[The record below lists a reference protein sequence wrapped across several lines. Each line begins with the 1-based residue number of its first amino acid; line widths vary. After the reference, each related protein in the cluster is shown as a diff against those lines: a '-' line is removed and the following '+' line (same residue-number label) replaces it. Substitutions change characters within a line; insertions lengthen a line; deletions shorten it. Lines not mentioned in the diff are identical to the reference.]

1 MVGRWVGW
9 FSMVLGE
16 PNLFVP
22 LSQLGPLKDLGFPCD
37 LTALS
42 RLCRNEHQPFLGAL
56 MLRIPLGR
64 LFLGLL
70 NAHTSLRASR
80 VALAFKPRAQKEH
93 VGVHFF
99 SPPQK
104 SGFLFWVSLKATKR
118 KSGFIFWFSF
128 KTTKRGTLKKTF
140 PFLGF
145 LENHKKTRPYEQEPG

>member
-1 MVGRWVGW
+1 MVGWVGLVGRWVGW

-42 RLCRNEHQPFLGAL
+42 RLCRNEHQPFLG
-56 MLRIPLGR
+56 
-64 LFLGLL
+64 

-140 PFLGF
+140 PFFGF